1 MKREELQNKPLNE
14 LLEIGNN
21 KYGQYECNSLVARE
35 MSRMYNKLF
44 NRTVIMSVKR
54 EAILRVLCG
63 QINRENPFADQII
76 LIKSD
81 KDGKNDNMS

>member
-1 MKREELQNKPLNE
+1 MKREELQNKSLTE

-21 KYGQYECNSLVARE
+21 KHGKYECNSLVARE
-35 MSRMYNKLF
+35 MSRIYNKLF
-44 NRTVIMSVKR
+44 NRNIIITVKR

-63 QINRENPFADQII
+63 QIDRENPFADQVI

-81 KDGKNDNMS
+81 KNGTNDNMS